1 MDAGYCG
8 RCSSSC
14 KTDIRQPSFEVMPR
28 ISVLFGVTVDCLL
41 CRGQAL
47 SGHLCPQ
54 RPGGP
59 GGLRYD
65 GNPETTISLFERKVV
80 DFMRQSKICNDYVMV
95 TSKGSLC
102 ASPSVLG
109 MFRELP
115 HQRVRLVRN
124 DILFLTCFFSS
135 NAVLIG
141 AAFSLFW

>member
-1 MDAGYCG
+1 MVDFSLRLKQLRLEKHLTQAQVAERIGVTPSMV
-8 RCSSSC
+8 SSYE
-14 KTDIRQPSFEVMPR
+14 TDIRLPSFEVMPR

-80 DFMRQSKICNDYVMV
+80 VSCGNQKSAM
-95 TSKGSLC
+95 T
-102 ASPSVLG
+102 
-109 MFRELP
+109 
-115 HQRVRLVRN
+115 
-124 DILFLTCFFSS
+124 T
-135 NAVLIG
+135 
-141 AAFSLFW
+141 

>member
-1 MDAGYCG
+1 MAVTQPDSGTSQWKRVDAGYCG

-28 ISVLFGVTVDCLL
+28 IPVLFGVTVDCLL

-65 GNPETTISLFERKVV
+65 GNSEKEKRILRLKGRLWISCGNQKSAMTT
-80 DFMRQSKICNDYVMV
+80 
-95 TSKGSLC
+95 
-102 ASPSVLG
+102 
-109 MFRELP
+109 
-115 HQRVRLVRN
+115 
-124 DILFLTCFFSS
+124 
-135 NAVLIG
+135 
-141 AAFSLFW
+141 